1 VNKNDVSIDVRG
13 REIVLRAHKSALRRR
28 ELDRHA
34 RVVVVVVVVIKKHER
49 NARARGSG
57 THTKKEI
64 NDPPTHTHNTLTRE
78 NKKEK
83 RRNPFLVRAK
93 RCAQL
98 LFGQKTNEETLS
110 PLERDRERAL
120 QNKKRSNAHLTYL
133 LVRMCFY
140 KNEEK
145 RERER
150 AFSLFFFLSTR
161 MAGGGGPFFFPFFFV
176 RFLPFSSESLFD
188 GEERRREKSS
198 LYFTHTK
205 RSNIMVVRFMLFVF
219 LYPR

>member
-13 REIVLRAHKSALRRR
+13 REIVLRAHTSALRRR

-34 RVVVVVVVVIKKHER
+34 RVVVVKKHER

-57 THTKKEI
+57 RHTKKEI
-64 NDPPTHTHNTLTRE
+64 NDPPTHNTLTRE

-98 LFGQKTNEETLS
+98 LFGQKRT
-110 PLERDRERAL
+110 
-120 QNKKRSNAHLTYL
+120 KKRS
-133 LVRMCFY
+133 RPW
-140 KNEEK
+140 

-150 AFSLFFFLSTR
+150 
-161 MAGGGGPFFFPFFFV
+161 
-176 RFLPFSSESLFD
+176 E
-188 GEERRREKSS
+188 REKVA
-198 LYFTHTK
+198 K
-205 RSNIMVVRFMLFVF
+205 
-219 LYPR
+219 

>member
-1 VNKNDVSIDVRG
+1 MNVSIVVRG

-64 NDPPTHTHNTLTRE
+64 NDPPTHTTHLLAKTKKKRE
-78 NKKEK
+78 EIHFWYARNDAHSCFSDKKRTKK
-83 RRNPFLVRAK
+83 RSRPW
-93 RCAQL
+93 
-98 LFGQKTNEETLS
+98 
-110 PLERDRERAL
+110 RAL
-120 QNKKRSNAHLTYL
+120 HNKKRSNAHLTYL